1 MSSKQADE
9 VSAKVDDISESSEKT
24 EGTVACFWSST
35 AADCET
41 LSR

>member
-1 MSSKQADE
+1 MSSKSTTEASAGVE
-9 VSAKVDDISESSEKT
+9 AVSGKSD
-24 EGTVACFWSST
+24 GTVVCFWSST